1 MIKDIVQAAFDNGI
15 NFIDVAESYAGG
27 NSEREVGRVLKE
39 LNIRR
44 SDIVLSTKV
53 FFGVR
58 KGPNATGLSRKH
70 IFEGIHESLERLQTD
85 YVDVYFAHR
94 PDPSVPMEEVVRAFN
109 WCINSGKALYWGT
122 SEWSAREIEEAFHV
136 ANKFG
141 LIGPI
146 AEQPQHNLLHRQR
159 PEVEFAPIY
168 EKYGIKTTVW
178 SCLASGKLTGKYND
192 GIPENSRFAQH
203 STFFKDTIAKLQS
216 PEGQAELEKVRQLTQ
231 YAKEE
236 LNTGI
241 VQLSLAYIAAMPQTG
256 TIILGAST
264 PEQLLEQLEALD
276 LIPKIDEGV
285 REKVEG
291 ILKNKPEGP

>member
-1 MIKDIVQAAFDNGI
+1 MAATGTASVEYREFKMNPKMEYRRLGPSGLRVSSLSLGGWLTLGGTVKGDPVKDIVQAAFDNGI

-178 SCLASGKLTGKYND
+178 SCLASGKLTGK
-192 GIPENSRFAQH
+192 
-203 STFFKDTIAKLQS
+203 
-216 PEGQAELEKVRQLTQ
+216 
-231 YAKEE
+231 
-236 LNTGI
+236 
-241 VQLSLAYIAAMPQTG
+241 
-256 TIILGAST
+256 
-264 PEQLLEQLEALD
+264 
-276 LIPKIDEGV
+276 
-285 REKVEG
+285 
-291 ILKNKPEGP
+291 